1 MDVVGRQTGS
11 FQELSAPREI
21 VNSPF
26 METFKE
32 KLDGF
37 VSVEEDDKFQA
48 GDSRPNALPAWRMH
62 DSTTLRALESQT
74 ASPCP
79 VLNTTWDLDSKAVG
93 WIPAQLLPFS
103 QNLHIAGEPPTIFP
117 WGRMDAHL
125 VGCPPAKASCLNF
138 YTNDPALPW
147 KSPESGSKQRL
158 LQK

>member
-62 DSTTLRALESQT
+62 NSTTLRALESQT

-79 VLNTTWDLDSKAVG
+79 ILNTTWDWTRRLWAGS
-93 WIPAQLLPFS
+93 QLSFFPF
-103 QNLHIAGEPPTIFP
+103 LRT
-117 WGRMDAHL
+117 
-125 VGCPPAKASCLNF
+125 C
-138 YTNDPALPW
+138 T
-147 KSPESGSKQRL
+147 
-158 LQK
+158 